1 MNFGSWLNCVRKERN
16 LTLNDVAQ
24 RIGLHRTHIYRWENG
39 EKDITLGKF
48 IILVQIGLEMEL
60 DEVLKLNIFE
70 SKNEGQTA

>member
-1 MNFGSWLNCVRKERN
+1 MIHYKYTFYLSNVPRLLQN
-16 LTLNDVAQ
+16 
-24 RIGLHRTHIYRWENG
+24 GLHRTHIYRWENG

-60 DEVLKLNIFE
+60 EEVLKLNIFE

>member
-1 MNFGSWLNCVRKERN
+1 
-16 LTLNDVAQ
+16 
-24 RIGLHRTHIYRWENG
+24 LHRTHIYRWENG

-60 DEVLKLNIFE
+60 EEVLKLNIFE